1 MAFVNLRCLTI
12 NSGSDIPIDI
22 NGVNIGPLPPST
34 MTIGEMV
41 DLRPTVPLSQMLT
54 YDAGAANLL
63 LASSGT
69 GTTDSNLTI
78 LNNSTNPMKTI
89 LIHNVNGG
97 IQIHSGTSILI
108 RANGDL
114 TIEPDSTPGNT
125 GDILTNTGGGICTW
139 QQSSGIGWSTM
150 IPWSQWAIGIS
161 QDFNDAVYHQTAPP
175 SVSQDLGTVNFTI
188 PSTGTYSMIFTSYLS
203 SDAGLFEIWLNGII
217 IASIDMY
224 DAALST
230 AVEIRKTNILTLGT
244 NSIQFKINGHNAGSS
259 NFYFNAIFP
268 GVLIYRIA

>member
-1 MAFVNLRCLTI
+1 
-12 NSGSDIPIDI
+12 
-22 NGVNIGPLPPST
+22 

-41 DLRPTVPLSQMLT
+41 DLRPNVPLSQMLA
-54 YDAGAANLL
+54 YDAGGANLL
-63 LASSGT
+63 LTTSGT
-69 GTTDSNLTI
+69 GNTSSNLTI
-78 LNNSTNPMKTI
+78 LNNSTSAMKTI

-97 IQIHSGTSILI
+97 IQIHSGSELLI

-114 TIEPDSTPGNT
+114 TIEPNNTAGNS
-125 GDILTNTGGGICTW
+125 GDILTNIGGGNCTW
-139 QQSSGIGWSTM
+139 AQSSGIGWSTM
-150 IPWSQWAIGIS
+150 IPWSQWEIGVYG
-161 QDFNDAVYHQTAPP
+161 DFNDAVYHQTAPP
-175 SVSQDLGTVNFTI
+175 AVSQDLGTVNFTI
-188 PSTGTYSMIFTSYLS
+188 PSNGTYSIIFTSYLS

-230 AVEIRKTNILTLGT
+230 AVEVNETNILVGGT